1 MNRVIKSL
9 KKMDLSKIT
18 VVIPTFNRPNI
29 LNRNL
34 EFLDSF
40 NYKLKVLVL
49 DSSTIKKNLIL
60 KNF

>member
-1 MNRVIKSL
+1 
-9 KKMDLSKIT
+9 MDLSKIT
-18 VVIPTFNRPNI
+18 VVIPTFNRPNN